1 MNGCSDQLYSVPQ
14 ADCPLFIS
22 QFGCS
27 TAILRSCQGGP
38 MSPVWMSC
46 VGVYKCFTLR
56 SEIGEKFFVF
66 VAALEK
72 RDRNHYSSSIS
83 QLTFRVLNTILVL
96 WFHFML
102 CCYFL
107 GHVACQTLPWQG
119 LRRVFFIHFLEKAG
133 IDWCITVPAHSEN
146 SKSDNCLKTSLFFK

>member
-1 MNGCSDQLYSVPQ
+1 MFYEWLLWPAV
-14 ADCPLFIS
+14 L
-22 QFGCS
+22 S
-27 TAILRSCQGGP
+27 TAGRLPSVYLAIRLQYSNIEVLPGG
-38 MSPVWMSC
+38 SHVACLNVKTSC

-56 SEIGEKFFVF
+56 SEIGQKFFVF
-66 VAALEK
+66 VAILER

-107 GHVACQTLPWQG
+107 RHVACQNLPWQG
-119 LRRVFFIHFLEKAG
+119 LDIHVNLFLNTWPQLYKRWKG
-133 IDWCITVPAHSEN
+133 YQLD
-146 SKSDNCLKTSLFFK
+146 KSLSLSNG